1 MVPTLV
7 FTLVI
12 GGILT
17 EKFGLVGSFAGAL
30 VFYAILNTTMPAF
43 VLKAQPADFED
54 VEALP
59 LESEPA
65 PYQ

>member
-1 MVPTLV
+1 
-7 FTLVI
+7 
-12 GGILT
+12 
-17 EKFGLVGSFAGAL
+17 
-30 VFYAILNTTMPAF
+30 MPAF